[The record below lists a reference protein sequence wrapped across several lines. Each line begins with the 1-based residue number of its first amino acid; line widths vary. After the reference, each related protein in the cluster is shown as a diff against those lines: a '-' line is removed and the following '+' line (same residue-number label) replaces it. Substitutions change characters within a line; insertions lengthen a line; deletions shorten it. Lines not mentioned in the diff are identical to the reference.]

1 MHAQQGCIYH
11 LSHKLV
17 LKLLVR
23 AALAN
28 WEKNPKSLVNGVG
41 NFFFFLGKYVTLASL
56 KQMKNGDMVQIYRI
70 QSDRMDVEIPSDI
83 DQEEKTS
90 LEKFDKKIYFKHVRK
105 VTVSYVL
112 NLHGQQLKSIRLD
125 NLKEVSN

>member
-1 MHAQQGCIYH
+1 
-11 LSHKLV
+11 
-17 LKLLVR
+17 
-23 AALAN
+23 
-28 WEKNPKSLVNGVG
+28 
-41 NFFFFLGKYVTLASL
+41 
-56 KQMKNGDMVQIYRI
+56 MKNGDMVQIYRI

-90 LEKFDKKIYFKHVRK
+90 LEKFDKKIYYKYGTK
-105 VTVSYVL
+105 VTVSYVF